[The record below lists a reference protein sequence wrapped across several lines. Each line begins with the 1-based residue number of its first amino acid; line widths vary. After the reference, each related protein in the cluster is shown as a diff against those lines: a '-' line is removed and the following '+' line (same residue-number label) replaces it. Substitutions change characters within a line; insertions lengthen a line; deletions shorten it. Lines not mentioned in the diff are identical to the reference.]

1 MRPHVSSLA
10 LFLGT
15 LSLAQAAVYERD
27 GRVARRQNAPSSA
40 PNLADGFMS
49 IYDRI
54 VARQEQVTV
63 TETERQTITVGG
75 DGAAGAVGNATETVT
90 ITETVGADGAAAVT
104 VTAPPVTVTVCNGQV
119 QEGGGAAQPSEGDVP
134 PPAEGVE
141 ATATAPDGAVGAIET
156 GADPVATPTPA
167 TEGLASGG
175 VGVVVVQVPT
185 EAIAT
190 SAVETAPPAAPTG
203 EAPPAVADPA
213 VTEAPAAGG
222 DATDT
227 LLPLP
232 TEGANPPAEGG
243 SELLP
248 PPGLSTE
255 EPAAEPTVDPVP
267 GVVLSESTT
276 TTEGGAEPTLAPLP
290 GLDPNAGDAAS
301 SLAPLPGLE
310 SSSVEALP
318 VETPT
323 STEEAPAET
332 TAAESAPAEETAA
345 PTTTTPPPAAAAS
358 SLDST
363 LSLANP
369 TTAPLI
375 PEGAF
380 GGVASL
386 IPIASAEAP
395 PPPAATTPAVA
406 NGAAEG
412 ASNGGAAPGGGGIV
426 NIDLE
431 GVKLES
437 QLDLGGLVQAT
448 AAAAI

>member
-1 MRPHVSSLA
+1 MRPHVSLLA
-10 LFLGT
+10 LFLGS
-15 LSLAQAAVYERD
+15 LSLAQAAVFDRD
-27 GRVARRQNAPSSA
+27 GRVARRQNAPSAA

-63 TETERQTITVGG
+63 TETERQTITVGA

-90 ITETVGADGAAAVT
+90 VTETVGADGVAAVT

-119 QEGGGAAQPSEGDVP
+119 QEGGEAAQPSEGDVP
-134 PPAEGVE
+134 PPVDGAE
-141 ATATAPDGAVGAIET
+141 ATVTAPEGAVGAIET
-156 GADPVATPTPA
+156 GAEAGPATTPTPA
-167 TEGLASGG
+167 TDGLASGG
-175 VGVVVVQVPT
+175 VGVVVVEVPT
-185 EAIAT
+185 EARVT
-190 SAVETAPPAAPTG
+190 SAVETAPPATPTTE
-203 EAPPAVADPA
+203 EAPPAVADPV
-213 VTEAPAAGG
+213 VTDAPAAGG

-227 LLPLP
+227 FLPLP
-232 TEGANPPAEGG
+232 TEGG
-243 SELLP
+243 SELVP
-248 PPGLSTE
+248 PPGLSTDS
-255 EPAAEPTVDPVP
+255 PSAEPTVDPVP

-276 TTEGGAEPTLAPLP
+276 TTEGGAEATLAPLP
-290 GLDPNAGDAAS
+290 GLDNSAGDAAS

-323 STEEAPAET
+323 STEEEAPAET
-332 TAAESAPAEETAA
+332 TAAESAPATEETAA

-369 TTAPLI
+369 TTVPLI

-395 PPPAATTPAVA
+395 PPAAVTTPAVA

-412 ASNGGAAPGGGGIV
+412 ASNGAAPNGGGGRIV
-426 NIDLE
+426 SIDL
-431 GVKLES
+431 GGLKLES

-448 AAAAI
+448 AAAAAI